1 MTCYK
6 HFIIKILFSFFVLIS
21 IARAVYPQPLQKIQL
36 AKNNKAQVSVILP
49 DQPTETI
56 QFAASELS
64 KYLHQISN
72 ATFVVFSDQH
82 LQSPAIIIE
91 QDKTKQQE
99 EYAIEIAKQ
108 NIILSG
114 GSGRAVLYAV
124 YDFLERL
131 GCRWL
136 APGFSLYNGSAEYI
150 PRNMNLVYETNGKV
164 YSHPQ
169 FTYRNLDVEEGRSH
183 NIENL
188 KQLVDWMP
196 KLRFNIL
203 MVPLDYGG
211 NGRVQWDKWRE
222 ALTPE
227 LKKRDLLIEVGGHGY
242 QNFLNAGMNDSLF
255 KQHPDWFGKDKNC
268 NPNSSEY
275 LVFNT
280 SNHDAAQY
288 LIHNI
293 LKYIRQHPEIDIFDF
308 WPPDGA
314 RWAECPEFA
323 ALGSP
328 LDRQAFLVNQVDSAL
343 KKVRP
348 GLQLEMIAYQPVL
361 LPPPTQHLNKDILV
375 DFCPI
380 NQSFEKQIYDS
391 SSRNNSEYADALLQ
405 WRKSF
410 NGDIGL
416 YSYYR
421 KYAWRSLPNL
431 IPHYMQYEMQWYAKI
446 PLQGIGSY
454 AEPGD
459 WFTYELNY
467 YVLGHLAWNT
477 NTRVDSLIDQFCH
490 ARYGAAWKIAK
501 SVFNTLENTVRI
513 YGNIPYTT
521 VKPVRKIMDAEKEL
535 AKRMKEVRASI
546 KNSGDVALSAN
557 LSRLLLVL
565 QYADYDLQIQQARA
579 SDMQNVGKKIEEMVS
594 FLETNETRGVF
605 ILPRTNILD
614 TFKKRYGI
622 K

>member
-1 MTCYK
+1 MDD
-6 HFIIKILFSFFVLIS
+6 S
-21 IARAVYPQPLQKIQL
+21 
-36 AKNNKAQVSVILP
+36 
-49 DQPTETI
+49 
-56 QFAASELS
+56 
-64 KYLHQISN
+64 
-72 ATFVVFSDQH
+72 
-82 LQSPAIIIE
+82 
-91 QDKTKQQE
+91 
-99 EYAIEIAKQ
+99 
-108 NIILSG
+108 
-114 GSGRAVLYAV
+114 
-124 YDFLERL
+124 
-131 GCRWL
+131 
-136 APGFSLYNGSAEYI
+136 
-150 PRNMNLVYETNGKV
+150 
-164 YSHPQ
+164 
-169 FTYRNLDVEEGRSH
+169 
-183 NIENL
+183 
-188 KQLVDWMP
+188 
-196 KLRFNIL
+196 
-203 MVPLDYGG
+203 
-211 NGRVQWDKWRE
+211 
-222 ALTPE
+222 
-227 LKKRDLLIEVGGHGY
+227 
-242 QNFLNAGMNDSLF
+242 SLF

-280 SNHDAAQY
+280 SNHDAVQY
-288 LIHNI
+288 LINNI
-293 LKYIRQHPEIDIFDF
+293 LKYIKLHPEIDIFDF

-410 NGDIGL
+410 NGNIGL

-421 KYAWRSLPNL
+421 KYAWRSLPNV
-431 IPHYMQYEMQWYAKI
+431 IPHYMQYEMQWYAKV
-446 PLQGIGSY
+446 PLQGICSY

-477 NTRVDSLIDQFCH
+477 NAHVDSLIDQFCH
-490 ARYGAAWKIAK
+490 ARYEAAWKIAK

-535 AKRMKEVRASI
+535 AKRMKEVQTAIRTLPGA
-546 KNSGDVALSAN
+546 NLSAS
-557 LSRLLLVL
+557 LSRLLLML
-565 QYADYDLQIQQARA
+565 QYADYDLQIQGSRNSSTLIAHK
-579 SDMQNVGKKIEEMVS
+579 NVEEMVS
-594 FLETNETRGVF
+594 FLKENQDKGVF
-605 ILPRTNILD
+605 ILPAKNDLLS
-614 TFKKRYGI
+614 FMKRYGL